1 MKLSS
6 KASLNLARFCDELL
20 IRFEDSMTMDFDT
33 LSATLVKHVL
43 RAMKTRSKACEKARH
58 LLPRVLAL
66 LRATTGESPI
76 LLEFVSGVRNT
87 AAWYF
92 LDWISELVVLLSS
105 ESSYDAVSPLMTR
118 LVDAYPAAMRPHF
131 SLGKNN
137 LTLAALKIGEVLLNS
152 QAALQFERAI
162 TLLDFPMARLKW
174 WWKEIE
180 LVEHK
185 EGLPPDSKKLS
196 MLLNEMLEDVANP
209 DEANLGP
216 INATFAKLAK
226 PILVEI
232 SRSRS
237 INPNTSAIS
246 KLLQD
251 AVFEIEKRWKKFGN
265 EGFESASTLPL
276 GRFSLFFSSFEQ
288 RSYGNVK
295 EQFMANLEI
304 PGQYDSLSQAPD
316 PIWHAKIV
324 SFETNATIFT
334 QSKQKP
340 KKITLRGSDGREYAF
355 IAKGSED
362 LRQDERIQRLY
373 RAMDSLLTQSPSA
386 RAKALRIRTFHVL
399 PLTRRSGLI
408 EFVHGTEPVGRI
420 LLNSSD
426 DAKKNI
432 GNVSARHEAFIKAR
446 GMFGLSGK
454 KRKEI
459 DGDALIQEDKMGVM
473 CDLTKVPRPA
483 HDDYLTAMANAELN
497 ASKKVLRGLG
507 HPGHSPAK
515 DAIRQK
521 LQVASGCPEAFL
533 AARRVFAASL
543 AASSISGWIVG
554 LGDRHCENILLDV
567 AHGSL
572 IHVDF
577 GYAFGT
583 GTSTLPIP
591 EIVPFRAT
599 RTFLGALEPL
609 DAKEWLEADMARVLT
624 ALQSGKNLLEGA
636 MDIFIRDPILDW
648 TRETQKGDDVE
659 KHVEMR
665 VMHARSKLS
674 LANPA
679 FICIEQCKPKHG
691 QSAHWEGLQRLII
704 GDDDG
709 ARAQA
714 GETCKDVDEQVEC
727 LMDMATDP
735 RILANSWTGWKS
747 WL

>member
-1 MKLSS
+1 
-6 KASLNLARFCDELL
+6 
-20 IRFEDSMTMDFDT
+20 
-33 LSATLVKHVL
+33 
-43 RAMKTRSKACEKARH
+43 
-58 LLPRVLAL
+58 
-66 LRATTGESPI
+66 
-76 LLEFVSGVRNT
+76 
-87 AAWYF
+87 
-92 LDWISELVVLLSS
+92 
-105 ESSYDAVSPLMTR
+105 
-118 LVDAYPAAMRPHF
+118 
-131 SLGKNN
+131 
-137 LTLAALKIGEVLLNS
+137 
-152 QAALQFERAI
+152 
-162 TLLDFPMARLKW
+162 
-174 WWKEIE
+174 
-180 LVEHK
+180 
-185 EGLPPDSKKLS
+185 
-196 MLLNEMLEDVANP
+196 
-209 DEANLGP
+209 
-216 INATFAKLAK
+216 
-226 PILVEI
+226 
-232 SRSRS
+232 
-237 INPNTSAIS
+237 
-246 KLLQD
+246 LLQD

-265 EGFESASTLPL
+265 EVFESASTLPL

-316 PIWHAKIV
+316 PTWHAKIV

-709 ARAQA
+709 VRAQA

>member
-1 MKLSS
+1 
-6 KASLNLARFCDELL
+6 
-20 IRFEDSMTMDFDT
+20 
-33 LSATLVKHVL
+33 
-43 RAMKTRSKACEKARH
+43 
-58 LLPRVLAL
+58 
-66 LRATTGESPI
+66 
-76 LLEFVSGVRNT
+76 
-87 AAWYF
+87 
-92 LDWISELVVLLSS
+92 
-105 ESSYDAVSPLMTR
+105 
-118 LVDAYPAAMRPHF
+118 
-131 SLGKNN
+131 
-137 LTLAALKIGEVLLNS
+137 
-152 QAALQFERAI
+152 
-162 TLLDFPMARLKW
+162 
-174 WWKEIE
+174 
-180 LVEHK
+180 
-185 EGLPPDSKKLS
+185 
-196 MLLNEMLEDVANP
+196 
-209 DEANLGP
+209 
-216 INATFAKLAK
+216 
-226 PILVEI
+226 
-232 SRSRS
+232 
-237 INPNTSAIS
+237 
-246 KLLQD
+246 
-251 AVFEIEKRWKKFGN
+251 
-265 EGFESASTLPL
+265 
-276 GRFSLFFSSFEQ
+276 
-288 RSYGNVK
+288 
-295 EQFMANLEI
+295 MANLEI

-316 PIWHAKIV
+316 PTWHAKIV

-446 GMFGLSGK
+446 G
-454 KRKEI
+454 
-459 DGDALIQEDKMGVM
+459 
-473 CDLTKVPRPA
+473 
-483 HDDYLTAMANAELN
+483 
-497 ASKKVLRGLG
+497 
-507 HPGHSPAK
+507 
-515 DAIRQK
+515 
-521 LQVASGCPEAFL
+521 PEAFL

-583 GTSTLPIP
+583 GTSTLSIP

-709 ARAQA
+709 VRAQA

-747 WL
+747 WLMKNGEREYLTSFNSESKNTYQ

>member
-1 MKLSS
+1 M
-6 KASLNLARFCDELL
+6 
-20 IRFEDSMTMDFDT
+20 
-33 LSATLVKHVL
+33 
-43 RAMKTRSKACEKARH
+43 
-58 LLPRVLAL
+58 
-66 LRATTGESPI
+66 
-76 LLEFVSGVRNT
+76 
-87 AAWYF
+87 
-92 LDWISELVVLLSS
+92 
-105 ESSYDAVSPLMTR
+105 
-118 LVDAYPAAMRPHF
+118 
-131 SLGKNN
+131 
-137 LTLAALKIGEVLLNS
+137 NS

-180 LVEHK
+180 LMEHK

-216 INATFAKLAK
+216 INATFGKLAK

-232 SRSRS
+232 TRSRS

-265 EGFESASTLPL
+265 EVFESASTLPL

-316 PIWHAKIV
+316 PTWHAKIV

-709 ARAQA
+709 VRAQA

>member
-1 MKLSS
+1 M
-6 KASLNLARFCDELL
+6 
-20 IRFEDSMTMDFDT
+20 
-33 LSATLVKHVL
+33 
-43 RAMKTRSKACEKARH
+43 
-58 LLPRVLAL
+58 
-66 LRATTGESPI
+66 
-76 LLEFVSGVRNT
+76 
-87 AAWYF
+87 
-92 LDWISELVVLLSS
+92 
-105 ESSYDAVSPLMTR
+105 
-118 LVDAYPAAMRPHF
+118 
-131 SLGKNN
+131 
-137 LTLAALKIGEVLLNS
+137 
-152 QAALQFERAI
+152 
-162 TLLDFPMARLKW
+162 
-174 WWKEIE
+174 
-180 LVEHK
+180 
-185 EGLPPDSKKLS
+185 
-196 MLLNEMLEDVANP
+196 
-209 DEANLGP
+209 
-216 INATFAKLAK
+216 
-226 PILVEI
+226 
-232 SRSRS
+232 
-237 INPNTSAIS
+237 
-246 KLLQD
+246 
-251 AVFEIEKRWKKFGN
+251 
-265 EGFESASTLPL
+265 
-276 GRFSLFFSSFEQ
+276 
-288 RSYGNVK
+288 
-295 EQFMANLEI
+295 
-304 PGQYDSLSQAPD
+304 
-316 PIWHAKIV
+316 
-324 SFETNATIFT
+324 
-334 QSKQKP
+334 
-340 KKITLRGSDGREYAF
+340 
-355 IAKGSED
+355 
-362 LRQDERIQRLY
+362 RQDERIQRLY

-426 DAKKNI
+426 DAKNI

>member
-1 MKLSS
+1 
-6 KASLNLARFCDELL
+6 
-20 IRFEDSMTMDFDT
+20 
-33 LSATLVKHVL
+33 
-43 RAMKTRSKACEKARH
+43 
-58 LLPRVLAL
+58 
-66 LRATTGESPI
+66 
-76 LLEFVSGVRNT
+76 
-87 AAWYF
+87 
-92 LDWISELVVLLSS
+92 
-105 ESSYDAVSPLMTR
+105 
-118 LVDAYPAAMRPHF
+118 MRPHF

-232 SRSRS
+232 TRSRS

-251 AVFEIEKRWKKFGN
+251 AVFEIEKRWKKGGN
-265 EGFESASTLPL
+265 EVFESASTLPL

-709 ARAQA
+709 VRAQA

>member
-1 MKLSS
+1 
-6 KASLNLARFCDELL
+6 
-20 IRFEDSMTMDFDT
+20 
-33 LSATLVKHVL
+33 
-43 RAMKTRSKACEKARH
+43 
-58 LLPRVLAL
+58 
-66 LRATTGESPI
+66 
-76 LLEFVSGVRNT
+76 
-87 AAWYF
+87 
-92 LDWISELVVLLSS
+92 
-105 ESSYDAVSPLMTR
+105 
-118 LVDAYPAAMRPHF
+118 
-131 SLGKNN
+131 
-137 LTLAALKIGEVLLNS
+137 
-152 QAALQFERAI
+152 
-162 TLLDFPMARLKW
+162 
-174 WWKEIE
+174 
-180 LVEHK
+180 
-185 EGLPPDSKKLS
+185 
-196 MLLNEMLEDVANP
+196 
-209 DEANLGP
+209 LGP
-216 INATFAKLAK
+216 INATFGKLAK

-232 SRSRS
+232 TRSRS

-251 AVFEIEKRWKKFGN
+251 AVFEIEKRWKKGGN
-265 EGFESASTLPL
+265 EVFESASTLPL

-709 ARAQA
+709 VRAQA

>member
-1 MKLSS
+1 
-6 KASLNLARFCDELL
+6 
-20 IRFEDSMTMDFDT
+20 
-33 LSATLVKHVL
+33 
-43 RAMKTRSKACEKARH
+43 
-58 LLPRVLAL
+58 
-66 LRATTGESPI
+66 
-76 LLEFVSGVRNT
+76 
-87 AAWYF
+87 
-92 LDWISELVVLLSS
+92 
-105 ESSYDAVSPLMTR
+105 
-118 LVDAYPAAMRPHF
+118 MRPHF

-232 SRSRS
+232 TRSRS

-251 AVFEIEKRWKKFGN
+251 AVFEIEKRWKKGGN
-265 EGFESASTLPL
+265 EVFESASTLPL

-521 LQVASGCPEAFL
+521 LQVSSGCPEAFL

-709 ARAQA
+709 VRAQA